1 MRRLFVWAVA
11 VVATIATLA
20 SSPTR
25 SFAQDQPNNNPEEL
39 NRKYQDALAQLKS
52 AQDRK
57 NELAAENEKLNARIA
72 DLEKQIDES
81 KRTAATFAEQTYR
94 LRSHYAAWHAFLRR
108 YPLLLEK
115 WKLFIEADP
124 LAVPSSFPDML
135 DAPTTMPAGE

>member
-72 DLEKQIDES
+72 DLEKH
-81 KRTAATFAEQTYR
+81 R
-94 LRSHYAAWHAFLRR
+94 
-108 YPLLLEK
+108 
-115 WKLFIEADP
+115 
-124 LAVPSSFPDML
+124 
-135 DAPTTMPAGE
+135 